1 MLGIIYPA
9 SYKKGLIGEI
19 RALFFMK
26 KGENMD
32 KSWIN
37 QYSDTDQEV
46 YREIIYTA
54 IIDTTR
60 VVDDKVIVDETLKKL
75 YQEINIA
82 NTEEEIIKVKQE
94 YHRMFKGD

>member
-1 MLGIIYPA
+1 
-9 SYKKGLIGEI
+9 
-19 RALFFMK
+19 MK

-32 KSWIN
+32 NSWIN
-37 QYSDTDQEV
+37 QYLNTDQEV

-54 IIDTTR
+54 IIDTTK
-60 VVDDKVIVDETLKKL
+60 VIDDKVIVDETLKKL
-75 YQEINIA
+75 YQAINIA